1 MAAEKVELARQLSAL
16 TSEINDAM
24 RAGDRAKV
32 VLLMRR
38 RDQLRRNG
46 TSGTS
51 GSSAAAIGS
60 DKTTNGE
67 IAEGKPKA
75 DGKRAR
81 QGSPRS

>member
-46 TSGTS
+46 AGAA
-51 GSSAAAIGS
+51 SSAAIVS
-60 DKTTNGE
+60 DKPTANGE
-67 IAEGKPKA
+67 IADGKPKA